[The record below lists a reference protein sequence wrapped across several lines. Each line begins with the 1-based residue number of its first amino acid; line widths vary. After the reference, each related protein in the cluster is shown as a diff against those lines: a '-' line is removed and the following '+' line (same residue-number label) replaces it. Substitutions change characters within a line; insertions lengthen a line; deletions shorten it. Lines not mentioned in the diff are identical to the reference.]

1 MTHVV
6 TFRRPPWAQWSLVV
20 LVGVVVL
27 AAGSALAGTITGE
40 AVTVSGLDNLAATI
54 EEYAKGNLGKF
65 LGILLGIAGMAA
77 IAAGRPG
84 VGAGAAASGVG
95 MAFLPSIMGT
105 AFDATAAAP
114 LVGSLPSPTL
124 LTVWWAPLLGSL
136 YPVALSVK
144 FALDP
149 VFLACQVLVIL
160 AGCQRWRHM

>member
-1 MTHVV
+1 MTHLPVLR
-6 TFRRPPWAQWSLVV
+6 FPPWLLGSLLV
-20 LVGVVVL
+20 LVCLQVL
-27 AAGSALAGTITGE
+27 SASEALAGTITGT
-40 AVTVSGLDNLAATI
+40 AVTVGGLDNLAATI
-54 EEYAKGNLGKF
+54 ESYSKGNVGKF

-114 LVGSLPSPTL
+114 LLGTLPSPAL
-124 LTVWWAPLLGSL
+124 LTTWWAPLLGGL

-149 VFLACQVLVIL
+149 VFLLCQAVVVLT
-160 AGCQRWRHM
+160 GWRRWRHA

>member
-1 MTHVV
+1 MTHPV
-6 TFRRPPWAQWSLVV
+6 TCRCPSWVRWSSVV
-20 LVGVVVL
+20 LLAVVGFGV
-27 AAGSALAGTITGE
+27 STALAGTISGT

-54 EEYAKGNLGKF
+54 ESYAKGNLGKF

-114 LVGSLPSPTL
+114 LLGALPSPPL
-124 LTVWWAPLLGSL
+124 LTAWWAPLLGSL
-136 YPVALSVK
+136 YPLALSVK

-149 VFLACQVLVIL
+149 VVLACQVLVVL
-160 AGCQRWRHM
+160 AGWQRWRHD